1 MRTILLRTSTL
12 HAVLFVALFM
22 AGACKKTNNDN
33 PGNSSGFYMKF
44 KLNGSAYEY
53 TGQASGNFNITS
65 GGSQVASLA
74 GLKVALNIGSNTM
87 TVALGTADDNKTGV
101 TYTNYATTAA
111 GTEKAKALSI
121 VFIDDAGVPYISWP
135 DEFASALPSGT
146 KTEARLKVT
155 EATAA
160 ALKGTFSGV
169 LYNDD
174 YSKAFTV
181 TDGEFNL
188 RRIE

>member
-1 MRTILLRTSTL
+1 MKS
-12 HAVLFVALFM
+12 VLSFKPGLWLFALVSFCIVNS
-22 AGACKKTNNDN
+22 CKKTDDNNN
-33 PGNSSGFYMKF
+33 GNGSDYYMKF
-44 KLNGSAYEY
+44 KLNGTAYEY

-65 GGSQVASLA
+65 GGSQIASLA
-74 GLKVALNIGSNTM
+74 GLKVALNVGSNTM
-87 TVALGTADDNKTGV
+87 TVALGTAGDNKTGV

-121 VFIDDAGVPYISWP
+121 VFIDEAGAPYLSWP
-135 DEFASALPSGT
+135 DEFVAALPGGT

-155 EATAA
+155 EATSA

-174 YSKAFTV
+174 YSKEFIV

-188 RRIE
+188 RRLE